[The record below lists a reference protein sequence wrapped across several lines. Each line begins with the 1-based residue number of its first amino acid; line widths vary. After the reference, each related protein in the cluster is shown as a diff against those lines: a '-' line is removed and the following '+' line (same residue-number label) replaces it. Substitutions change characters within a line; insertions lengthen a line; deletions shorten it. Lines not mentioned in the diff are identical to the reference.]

1 MNDAWEAQTQE
12 KNDLK
17 INKETEKES
26 LTFCMIWF
34 DLNNILKMIFSRIEI
49 EIYQLFDRW
58 LFIKCVIFNKI
69 SVSITVIDIYLRIDN
84 FFFLYI

>member
-34 DLNNILKMIFSRIEI
+34 D
-49 EIYQLFDRW
+49 Y
-58 LFIKCVIFNKI
+58 IKNDF
-69 SVSITVIDIYLRIDN
+69 
-84 FFFLYI
+84 

>member
-34 DLNNILKMIFSRIEI
+34 DLNNILKMIFNRIEI
-49 EIYQLFDRW
+49 EIYKLFDRW

-69 SVSITVIDIYLRIDN
+69 SFLLLLLTFIYK
-84 FFFLYI
+84 